1 MVLESSIR
9 LWVDETE
16 RIVSFH
22 AVPGIDPRLFTSRDE
37 MLTYVTKDAA
47 QAPCFSYGVKLQG
60 QRVLL
65 SIRLHL
71 RK

>member
-37 MLTYVTKDAA
+37 MLTYVT
-47 QAPCFSYGVKLQG
+47 
-60 QRVLL
+60 L
-65 SIRLHL
+65 SLIHI
-71 RK
+71 